1 MPTFRKYTT
10 QEVRDAALAY
20 DLDPDFV
27 EAVYAV
33 ESSRGTNPSAMTAR
47 AVKRKRDSTIVRGP
61 FQLEDD
67 TTFDLIKKHGLG
79 NVNIDDPDV
88 HLDLALRL
96 MSDLK
101 DKYGGDY
108 NKVARAY
115 LGGPGGVADTTLKDE
130 LGTTTGAYSNKI
142 MQEMA
147 QLKGSPD
154 AQALAQV
161 PTSFPTADEMDTAL
175 VGAPTMEGD
184 LFGMPPVAEVGRSM
198 GPDRVS
204 WSDLVAANRPDNQF
218 ALSHS
223 MGGDMQSGLGPNPN
237 EDLTLWLQ
245 QLTNEELRDKDFM
258 NA

>member
-1 MPTFRKYTT
+1 MPTFRAYTT
-10 QEVRDAALAY
+10 KEVRDAALAY

-33 ESSRGTNPSAMTAR
+33 ESSRGTNPKAMTAR

-67 TTFDLIKKHGLG
+67 TTADLVKKHGLG

-96 MSDLK
+96 MQDLK
-101 DKYGGDY
+101 EKYGGDY

-115 LGGPGGVADTTLKDE
+115 LGGPGGVADSTLKDE
-130 LGTTTGAYSNKI
+130 LGTSTGAYSNKI

-154 AQALAQV
+154 ATLLAKV
-161 PTSFPTADEMDTAL
+161 PMPSFPTADEMDTAL
-175 VGAPTMEGD
+175 VGAPTGEGD
-184 LFGMPPVAEVGRSM
+184 LFGIPESAMAAAPSG
-198 GPDRVS
+198 GPR
-204 WSDLVAANRPDNQF
+204 WSDLVAANKPDNQF
-218 ALSHS
+218 ELTRS
-223 MGGDMQSGLGPNPN
+223 MGGDLDSALGPA
-237 EDLTLWLQ
+237 DDTDIKQWLS
-245 QLTNEELRDKDFM
+245 QLFDDEMRGKEF
-258 NA
+258 AGA